1 MRLVT
6 YRADGG
12 DRAGFLIDG
21 FVIDAETAARVA
33 GLDEELIPAARS
45 VKAMLAEIGPW
56 LGDIADA
63 AAGRMSAGQ
72 GLEEP
77 PLAPPIPDPEK
88 LLCLGLN
95 YRLHADEF
103 GDDAPTAPNIFAKFA
118 NSLIGPRDL
127 IAIPS
132 VTSEVDFEGELAV
145 VIGRR
150 CRHVDVE
157 DAIGYVAGA
166 MVFNDVTARDLQRR
180 TTQWTAGKAIDSF
193 APCGPAIVSLDEV
206 GDLQDLRLRTTLNGT
221 VMQDASTGEMIHSVP
236 ETIAFLSRFM
246 TLNPG
251 DVIATGT
258 PHGVG
263 FRREPP
269 VFLRACDVVQVEIDR
284 VGALVNG
291 VTSED
296 GAGRQLG
303 VRAGCTDAEV

>member
-6 YRADGG
+6 YRADGEN
-12 DRAGFLIDG
+12 RAGFLVDG
-21 FVIDAETAARVA
+21 FVIDAEAAARVA
-33 GLDEELIPAARS
+33 VLDLELIPAARS
-45 VKAMLAEIGPW
+45 VKAMLTEIGPW
-56 LGDIADA
+56 LGDVANA
-63 AAGRMSAGQ
+63 AAERVSAGQ
-72 GLEEP
+72 GLEDP

-88 LLCLGLN
+88 ILCLGLN

-103 GDDAPTAPNIFAKFA
+103 GDDAPEAPNIFAKFA
-118 NSLIGPRDL
+118 NSLIGPRDV
-127 IAIPS
+127 IGIPP

-150 CRHVDVE
+150 CRNVDAE
-157 DAIGYVAGA
+157 DALGYVAGA

-206 GDLQDLRLRTTLNGT
+206 GDLRELRLRTTLNGT
-221 VMQDASTGEMIHSVP
+221 VMQDARTAEMIYSVP

-269 VFLRACDVVQVEIDR
+269 VFLGPGDVVQVEINP
-284 VGALVNG
+284 VGTLVNE
-291 VTSED
+291 VASED
-296 GAGRQLG
+296 AARRQS
-303 VRAGCTDAEV
+303 RARADVNSPEV